1 MLNQIQFHIDEDEQ
15 KQQKIEQEVAK
26 SIQRRHHEGVEAF
39 RRQIP
44 SLLKFFA
51 GEATTSSTIMC
62 NKFGELNVVDIQSGQ
77 VLYGISPKE
86 EVSGHLRAYLNNNA
100 DVSVDLCVV
109 KSGVAPPTDT
119 LVVLGLGLGYH
130 LEELVS
136 CQTYKNIVVYEPNVD
151 YFICSLS
158 SINWKDIL
166 SSAKKAGIALFLQ
179 IGMDGSNL
187 FDDISELQEHLGLTK
202 FTLYKHLNNPTFDQ
216 IESAVSRLPWSEFK
230 HWRFKGTTLN
240 PIINY
245 IAPWTQIKQQG
256 EWDKSYL
263 DESIKSRNLDA
274 IKQYF
279 PALYQ
284 EFSAYSAAVWEPV
297 ALADGS
303 INMCYKATG
312 ALFYGDAPAKEAHH
326 SFTNFTRHPHKDSLV
341 LGYKGKKLRNYT
353 HYQMVTECEKALEG
367 FEEESGQLPE
377 KVKSTIFFGLAA
389 GYDFEDFVEN
399 FDIEKLFIC
408 EPNKD
413 FFFASLYAIDWAN
426 ILDYFNEKE
435 RRLYLN
441 IGDDGSNL
449 INDLLVQFQSI
460 GPYVLANTYFYQSY
474 YNQSLVTAVS
484 QLREQLQ
491 VIIAMGD
498 YLDNAKY
505 GLSHTHSAIKHHIP
519 LMRYKPSTHLE
530 SIHKEVPVF
539 IVGNGPSLDDLI
551 PLIKEEADAAI
562 IVSCGTA
569 LQTLYK
575 HGITPHFHAEIES
588 NRSTYDWA
596 VRVNAPDYLQQI
608 SLISCNGIHP
618 DTCNSYKDVY
628 LAFKQ
633 GEASTVSIAELYP
646 KKTFGALDAAYP
658 TVTNFA
664 MNLLTEIGFKQFYLF
679 GTDMGFVDEN
689 YHHSKSS
696 GYYSEK
702 GKELYDYTAE
712 NNTSLIL
719 PGNFRPV
726 VKTKYEFKVSKSVL
740 ENVLSVKKAEV
751 YNLNDGA
758 KITGT
763 KPLLKEDAILV
774 CSAAQRDAAVEAM
787 KQQVFTELDFDDF
800 EKRFNSRYD
809 STVLIEELTQ
819 FHLLVPTEIES
830 KEDLA
835 VLIEE
840 QRNFVVK
847 SLLKKNS
854 LLFFYLNG
862 TLNYINSSLTKVA
875 NLSDE
880 ARVVSLSSE
889 LLSIWKRYLKY
900 IRDGFTHARFELDG
914 ITSFMG
920 KRREIVLRNYLS
932 SKPFNID
939 IDSRAPIGRNSTLV
953 SIVDEYRDTTNPS
966 TLLTTTLDSSAKEV
980 VDRRCV
986 IVREV
991 AQNIGSLFINNGNSV
1006 YIPGSYLE
1014 AKHSVSCNV
1023 ETGLNFAVLSII
1035 SDINGVIFVPK
1046 LIYNHDSNELP
1057 WFDERLLSLEGV
1069 FAYSGSDF
1077 LLLSQRRLDD
1087 NELLLGNG
1095 DRVYYLPQIKI
1106 LDILGRKISE
1116 EKYQSMKQMFI
1127 DRKTH

>member
-1 MLNQIQFHIDEDEQ
+1 M
-15 KQQKIEQEVAK
+15 
-26 SIQRRHHEGVEAF
+26 
-39 RRQIP
+39 
-44 SLLKFFA
+44 
-51 GEATTSSTIMC
+51 
-62 NKFGELNVVDIQSGQ
+62 
-77 VLYGISPKE
+77 
-86 EVSGHLRAYLNNNA
+86 
-100 DVSVDLCVV
+100 SVDLCVG

-618 DTCNSYKDVY
+618 DTCDLYKDVY

-763 KPLLKEDAILV
+763 KPLHKEDAILV

-900 IRDGFTHARFELDG
+900 IRDGFAHIRFELDG

>member
-15 KQQKIEQEVAK
+15 KQQNIEQEVAK

-44 SLLKFFA
+44 SLLKFFVNQ
-51 GEATTSSTIMC
+51 EATSSTIMC
-62 NKFGELNVVDIQSGQ
+62 NRFGELNIVDIQTGQ

-86 EVSGHLRAYLNNNA
+86 EVSGHLRAYLNDRL
-100 DVSVDLCVV
+100 DVSVEE
-109 KSGVAPPTDT
+109 SGVTTATDT

-130 LEELVS
+130 LEELIA
-136 CQTYKNIVVYEPNVD
+136 CQKYKNIVVYEPNVD

-166 SSAKKAGIALFLQ
+166 SDAKKAGIALFLQ
-179 IGMDGSNL
+179 IGSDGSSL
-187 FDDISELQEHLGLTK
+187 YSDISELQEHLGLTK
-202 FTLYKHLNNPTFDQ
+202 FALYKHFNNPTFDQ
-216 IESAVSRLPWSEFK
+216 VESGLKTLTWDEFE
-230 HWRFKGTTLN
+230 HWRFKRTTLN
-240 PIINY
+240 PIVNY
-245 IAPWTQIKQQG
+245 ISPWTQIKHQFN
-256 EWDKSYL
+256 WDQSFL
-263 DESIKSRNLDA
+263 DESTKLRNLDA
-274 IKQYF
+274 LKQYF
-279 PALYQ
+279 PELYK
-284 EFSAYSAAVWEPV
+284 EFLAYSPAVWEPL

-303 INMCYKATG
+303 INICYKATG
-312 ALFYGDAPAKEAHH
+312 ALFYGNAPENEAHH
-326 SFTNFTRHPHKDSLV
+326 SFKNFTQHPHKDSLV

-353 HYQMVTECEKALEG
+353 HYQLVTECEKVLQG

-389 GYDFEDFVEN
+389 GYDFEYFVEN

-413 FFFASLYAIDWAN
+413 FFYASLYSVDWAK
-426 ILDYFNEKE
+426 ILDYFNKKE

-460 GPYVLANTYFYQSY
+460 GPYVLANSYFYQSY
-474 YNQSLVTAVS
+474 YNQGLVTAVS

-505 GLSHTHSAIKHHIP
+505 GLSHTHSAIKHHMP

-596 VRVNAPDYLQQI
+596 IRVNAPDYLKQI

-618 DTCNSYKDVY
+618 DTCNLYKDVY

-664 MNLLTEIGFKQFYLF
+664 MNLLTEIGFEQFYLF

-702 GKELYDYTAE
+702 GNELYDYTAE

-758 KITGT
+758 KIAGT
-763 KPLLKEDAILV
+763 KPLRKEDAILV

-787 KQQVFTELDFDDF
+787 KQQVFKELDFDDF
-800 EKRFNSRYD
+800 EKRFNNRYD
-809 STVLIEELTQ
+809 SNVLIEELSQ
-819 FHLLVPTEIES
+819 FHLLVPTELES
-830 KEDLA
+830 KEDLT

-847 SLLKKNS
+847 SLLNKNS

-880 ARVVSLSSE
+880 TRMISLSSE

-900 IRDGFTHARFELDG
+900 IRDGFAHARFELDG

-920 KRREIVLRNYLS
+920 KRREILLRNYLS

-939 IDSRAPIGRNSTLV
+939 IESSAPIGRNSTFI
-953 SIVDEYRDTTNPS
+953 SIVDEYRDQKNPAA
-966 TLLTTTLDSSAKEV
+966 LLTTNLEPSNKEANQK
-980 VDRRCV
+980 RYV

-991 AQNIGSLFINNGNSV
+991 VKNIESLFIEDGNSV
-1006 YIPGSYLE
+1006 YIPGSYLTE
-1014 AKHSVSCNV
+1014 GYSVSCND

-1035 SDINGVIFVPK
+1035 SGINGVVFVPK
-1046 LIYNHDSNELP
+1046 LIYNDDAADTP
-1057 WFDERLLSLEGV
+1057 WFDKRLLSLEGIY
-1069 FAYSGSDF
+1069 AYSGSDF
-1077 LLLSQRRLDD
+1077 LLLSQRRLDEQ
-1087 NELLLGNG
+1087 ELLLGNG
-1095 DRVYYLPQIKI
+1095 DRVYYLPHIKV
-1106 LDILGRKISE
+1106 LDILGRKIND
-1116 EKYQSMKQMFI
+1116 EKYQSMKQIFI
-1127 DRKTH
+1127 DRKTR

>member
-1 MLNQIQFHIDEDEQ
+1 M
-15 KQQKIEQEVAK
+15 
-26 SIQRRHHEGVEAF
+26 
-39 RRQIP
+39 
-44 SLLKFFA
+44 
-51 GEATTSSTIMC
+51 
-62 NKFGELNVVDIQSGQ
+62 
-77 VLYGISPKE
+77 
-86 EVSGHLRAYLNNNA
+86 
-100 DVSVDLCVV
+100 
-109 KSGVAPPTDT
+109 
-119 LVVLGLGLGYH
+119 
-130 LEELVS
+130 
-136 CQTYKNIVVYEPNVD
+136 
-151 YFICSLS
+151 
-158 SINWKDIL
+158 
-166 SSAKKAGIALFLQ
+166 
-179 IGMDGSNL
+179 
-187 FDDISELQEHLGLTK
+187 
-202 FTLYKHLNNPTFDQ
+202 
-216 IESAVSRLPWSEFK
+216 
-230 HWRFKGTTLN
+230 
-240 PIINY
+240 
-245 IAPWTQIKQQG
+245 
-256 EWDKSYL
+256 
-263 DESIKSRNLDA
+263 
-274 IKQYF
+274 
-279 PALYQ
+279 
-284 EFSAYSAAVWEPV
+284 
-297 ALADGS
+297 
-303 INMCYKATG
+303 
-312 ALFYGDAPAKEAHH
+312 
-326 SFTNFTRHPHKDSLV
+326 
-341 LGYKGKKLRNYT
+341 
-353 HYQMVTECEKALEG
+353 
-367 FEEESGQLPE
+367 
-377 KVKSTIFFGLAA
+377 
-389 GYDFEDFVEN
+389 
-399 FDIEKLFIC
+399 
-408 EPNKD
+408 
-413 FFFASLYAIDWAN
+413 
-426 ILDYFNEKE
+426 
-435 RRLYLN
+435 N

-460 GPYVLANTYFYQSY
+460 GPYVLANSYFYQSY
-474 YNQSLVTAVS
+474 YNQGLVTAVS

-505 GLSHTHSAIKHHIP
+505 GLSHTHSAIKHHMP

-596 VRVNAPDYLQQI
+596 IRVNAPDYLKQI

-618 DTCNSYKDVY
+618 DTCNLYKDVY

-664 MNLLTEIGFKQFYLF
+664 MNLLTEIGFEQFYLF

-702 GKELYDYTAE
+702 GNELYDYTAE

-758 KITGT
+758 KIAGT
-763 KPLLKEDAILV
+763 KPLRKEDAILV

-787 KQQVFTELDFDDF
+787 KQQVFKELDFDDF
-800 EKRFNSRYD
+800 EKRFNNRYD
-809 STVLIEELTQ
+809 SNVLIEELSQ
-819 FHLLVPTEIES
+819 FHLLVPTELES
-830 KEDLA
+830 KEDLT

-847 SLLKKNS
+847 SLLNKNS

-880 ARVVSLSSE
+880 TRMISLSSE

-900 IRDGFTHARFELDG
+900 IRDGFAHARFELDG

-920 KRREIVLRNYLS
+920 KRREILLRNYLS

-939 IDSRAPIGRNSTLV
+939 IESSAPIGRNSTFI
-953 SIVDEYRDTTNPS
+953 SIVDEYRDQKNPAA
-966 TLLTTTLDSSAKEV
+966 LLTTNLEPSNKEANQK
-980 VDRRCV
+980 RYV

-991 AQNIGSLFINNGNSV
+991 AKNIESLFIEDGNSV
-1006 YIPGSYLE
+1006 YIPGSYLTE
-1014 AKHSVSCNV
+1014 GYSVSCND

-1035 SDINGVIFVPK
+1035 SGINGVVFVPK
-1046 LIYNHDSNELP
+1046 LIYNDDAADTP
-1057 WFDERLLSLEGV
+1057 WFDKRLLSLEGIY
-1069 FAYSGSDF
+1069 AYSGSDF
-1077 LLLSQRRLDD
+1077 LLLSQRRLDEQ
-1087 NELLLGNG
+1087 ELLLGNG
-1095 DRVYYLPQIKI
+1095 DRVYYLPHIKV
-1106 LDILGRKISE
+1106 LDILGRKIND
-1116 EKYQSMKQMFI
+1116 EKYQSMKQIFI
-1127 DRKTH
+1127 DRKTR